1 VCVKKCHKIT
11 LSDPLVPVLYI
22 LSLLSLL
29 SLLFSILFFSF
40 TFLHFYIL
48 GRRRERIEKRIG
60 GLKVKPLNVK
70 KIEVKIFFTF
80 LKFFTLTHR
89 DKDTTESI

>member
-1 VCVKKCHKIT
+1 MNQT
-11 LSDPLVPVLYI
+11 LPQGFIYTPFP
-22 LSLLSLL
+22 LSLLSPLL
-29 SLLFSILFFSF
+29 LILFFSF

-48 GRRRERIEKRIG
+48 GGRRERREKRIG
-60 GLKVKPLNVK
+60 GLKVKPMNVK

-89 DKDTTESI
+89 ANDTTESI